1 MKFFETYFFN
11 LPGEFIRKYT
21 TLPMIL
27 VTLLIVYFLK
37 KLINMRRNINNL
49 AYKGIPKA
57 EDGSIVNQLK
67 PTFYAWVVDF
77 DNKEYDQRLVEV
89 MAYIIQSIPVLQ
101 MIPKRIV
108 VSFLSKVIQNIFDK
122 LKASLDVQRR
132 PNHVKISEDLVKD
145 TLTEDNTEDQ
155 EKYKQKVNDVLTS
168 ILDNVEIMEVTENI
182 DPKKIQYIKDQI
194 KKIL

>member
-11 LPGEFIRKYT
+11 LPGEFVRKYT
-21 TLPMIL
+21 TLPMIIT
-27 VTLLIVYFLK
+27 TLLVIVFLK
-37 KLINMRRNINNL
+37 RLFALCRNINNL

-67 PTFYAWVVDF
+67 PTFYNWVVEF

-89 MAYIIQSIPVLQ
+89 MAYIIQSVPVLQ

-145 TLTEDNTEDQ
+145 TLTEDNTADQ
-155 EKYKQKVNDVLTS
+155 EKYKQKINDILTS
-168 ILDNVEIMEVTENI
+168 VLDNIEIMEFTDKI
-182 DPKKIQYIKDQI
+182 DPEKIKYIKDQI
-194 KKIL
+194 NKIL

>member
-1 MKFFETYFFN
+1 MEAKINAFLLSLSPEYRRIIAYSI
-11 LPGEFIRKYT
+11 FIIPT
-21 TLPMIL
+21 IL
-27 VTLLIVYFLK
+27 VYLVY
-37 KLINMRRNINNL
+37 KLIIIKRSINNL
-49 AYKGIPKA
+49 VYKGIPKA

-89 MAYIIQSIPVLQ
+89 MAYIIQSLPVLQ

-194 KKIL
+194 NKIL

>member
-11 LPGEFIRKYT
+11 LPGEFVRKYT
-21 TLPMIL
+21 TLPMIIT
-27 VTLLIVYFLK
+27 TLLVIVLLK
-37 KLINMRRNINNL
+37 RLFALRRNINNL

-57 EDGSIVNQLK
+57 EDGSIVNSLK
-67 PTFYAWVVDF
+67 PTFYNWVVEF

-89 MAYIIQSIPVLQ
+89 MAYIIQSVPVLQ

-145 TLTEDNTEDQ
+145 TLTEDNTADQ
-155 EKYKQKVNDVLTS
+155 EKYKQKINDVLTS
-168 ILDNVEIMEVTENI
+168 VLDNIEIMEFTDKI
-182 DPKKIQYIKDQI
+182 DPEKIKYIKDQI
-194 KKIL
+194 NKIL

>member
-11 LPGEFIRKYT
+11 LPGEFVRKYT
-21 TLPMIL
+21 TLPMIIT
-27 VTLLIVYFLK
+27 TLLVIVLLK
-37 KLINMRRNINNL
+37 RLFTLRHNINNL

-57 EDGSIVNQLK
+57 EDGSIVNSLK
-67 PTFYAWVVDF
+67 PTFYNWVVEF

-89 MAYIIQSIPVLQ
+89 MAYIIQSVPVLQ

-145 TLTEDNTEDQ
+145 TLTEDNTADQ
-155 EKYKQKVNDVLTS
+155 EKYKQKINDVLTS
-168 ILDNVEIMEVTENI
+168 VLDNIEMMEFTDKI
-182 DPKKIQYIKDQI
+182 DPEKIKYIKDQI
-194 KKIL
+194 NKIL